1 MSARKM
7 RGFSIVELMI
17 VCAIIMIMLGTAF
30 IQIAPMLKESQ
41 ANAAL
46 QTTLGM
52 MRRTQEMAVDQRQIY
67 RLTFTAPRTIQ
78 LDQVAIDPK
87 TNARTFVLQS
97 TIDLPTQTQFVVVS
111 GLPNTAATVPDGY
124 GNGSVAIDFDRDNG
138 VSTNQ
143 IYFQRDGRALNA
155 NNLINNGLIYMCRP
169 GELSSCKAVSL
180 IGATGRSKGWRI
192 SQTGG
197 TTKWVQ

>member
-124 GNGSVAIDFDRDNG
+124 GNGS
-138 VSTNQ
+138 
-143 IYFQRDGRALNA
+143 
-155 NNLINNGLIYMCRP
+155 
-169 GELSSCKAVSL
+169 
-180 IGATGRSKGWRI
+180 
-192 SQTGG
+192 
-197 TTKWVQ
+197 